1 MVIQDHNDD
10 ARPVRRR
17 GKRTLTPAM
26 LDAMAE
32 LARPAPAFPGK
43 YDVVRVLR
51 ALRRPLGLSRNAFE
65 LLVCMVEHTAT
76 GDWEEGATPFIYA
89 HNTTLV
95 NWTGLCLTSLRRAVR
110 ELAEARMLTAH
121 DGRNGQRGRRWQGE
135 EDTCRVGFSLA
146 SLRYRWPDFMEML
159 EADRRHRSQIR
170 FLRDAIA
177 DLNGV
182 IRQRAEQQ
190 GNEAAILQASG
201 IMRRRL
207 RSESIE
213 TLSGYHDDMKALWHR
228 LETCPAPVDNPSPD
242 ARWTPKVAPMDP
254 DCGTHYTDTKNN
266 LSQIK
271 VVAVAATGRNRIEA
285 MRSAAPADPVVTSSG
300 PDLSALRGFRGT
312 STFYLEICP
321 PLRDLCP
328 SEKPT
333 QPQLTDAAEYLS
345 GQIGIT
351 HHAWRQACVVL
362 GRLQASIIA
371 IIMAARL
378 HRGEPIRY
386 RDAYFR
392 SLVDRGARNALY
404 LDRSLYALRDACA
417 RMTLPAGP
425 SRSTSPIGLRQ

>member
-32 LARPAPAFPGK
+32 LDRPAPAFPGK

-51 ALRRPLGLSRNAFE
+51 ALRRPLGLGRNAFE

-76 GDWEEGATPFIYA
+76 GDWDEGETPFIYA
-89 HNTTLV
+89 HNSTLV

-121 DGRNGQRGRRWQGE
+121 DGRNGQRGRRWRGE
-135 EDTCRVGFSLA
+135 DDTCRVGFSLA
-146 SLRYRWPDFMEML
+146 SLRYRWPGFLEML
-159 EADRRHRSQIR
+159 EAERRHRDQVR

-177 DLNGV
+177 DLNGA
-182 IRQRAEQQ
+182 IRQLAEQRDD
-190 GNEAAILQASG
+190 EAVIMRAAG

-207 RSESIE
+207 RTESIA
-213 TLSGYHDDMKALWHR
+213 TLAAYHDDMKAIWHQ
-228 LETCPAPVDNPSPD
+228 LEAVPTPVDNPESD

-254 DCGTHYTDTKNN
+254 DSGTHYTDTKNN
-266 LSQIK
+266 LSKIK
-271 VVAVAATGRNRIEA
+271 VVNVAATGRNRIEA
-285 MRSAAPADPVVTSSG
+285 MRSAAPADPAATE
-300 PDLSALRGFRGT
+300 PRHELSALRGFRGT

-328 SEKPT
+328 TDRPT
-333 QPQLTDAAEYLS
+333 QPELTDAAEHLS

-362 GRLQASIIA
+362 GRLQASITV

-378 HRGEPIRY
+378 QRGEAIRY

-392 SLVDRGARNALY
+392 SLVDRGARHALY

-417 RMTLPAGP
+417 RTALPAR
-425 SRSTSPIGLRQ
+425 RSQVHTAGQRP